1 MAAPR
6 RAAIFFQRGFVRGMA
21 AMKQQD
27 WADRIGRNVSA
38 FFIVLLAG
46 LFAYAYLGHFV
57 LG

>member
-1 MAAPR
+1 
-6 RAAIFFQRGFVRGMA
+6 MA

>member
-6 RAAIFFQRGFVRGMA
+6 RAAIFSNADPSAGMA
-21 AMKQQD
+21 AMKQD

-38 FFIVLLAG
+38 FFIVLLVG
-46 LFAYAYLGHFV
+46 FFAYAYLGHFL